1 MSLMRKILATCFLG
15 VTLSGCAGHTHRLV
29 SENDSTPVTGSFS
42 HEGTLAPVM
51 VLELEGARYEGQGF
65 VIQQQQ
71 DLAKLRKLFG
81 PGKHYD
87 RITSGMDRDHIKNSA
102 SPVLRSQSGETILCL
117 LAWSSGQ
124 SPAGVC
130 TKSDGKQIDV
140 RFD

>member
-1 MSLMRKILATCFLG
+1 MSAITKVLATCFLG

-29 SENDSTPVTGSFS
+29 SENDSLSVTGSFS
-42 HEGTLAPVM
+42 HEGTQAPVM
-51 VLELEGARYEGQGF
+51 VLEIEGARYEGRGF
-65 VIQQQQ
+65 VIQHHQ
-71 DLAKLRKLFG
+71 DLAKLRQLFG

-87 RITSGMDRDHIKNSA
+87 RITSGMDSDHIKNSA
-102 SPVLRSQSGETILCL
+102 SPILRSQSGETILCL

>member
-1 MSLMRKILATCFLG
+1 MTAFEFVSINPFVGTNLRRPSGEDLQLTALRRKDGGGQT
-15 VTLSGCAGHTHRLV
+15 VT
-29 SENDSTPVTGSFS
+29 
-42 HEGTLAPVM
+42 
-51 VLELEGARYEGQGF
+51 
-65 VIQQQQ
+65 
-71 DLAKLRKLFG
+71 LFG

-87 RITSGMDRDHIKNSA
+87 RITSGMDSDHIKNSA
-102 SPVLRSQSGETILCL
+102 SPILRSQSGETILCL

>member
-1 MSLMRKILATCFLG
+1 MTAITKILATCFLG

-29 SENDSTPVTGSFS
+29 SENDSPPVTGSFS
-42 HEGTLAPVM
+42 HEGTPAPVM
-51 VLELEGARYEGQGF
+51 VLEIEGARYEGRGF

-71 DLAKLRKLFG
+71 DLAKLRQLFG

>member
-1 MSLMRKILATCFLG
+1 MSAITKILATCFLG
-15 VTLSGCAGHTHRLV
+15 VMLYGCAGHTHKLL
-29 SENDSTPVTGSFS
+29 SENDSPLVTGSFS
-42 HEGTLAPVM
+42 HEGTQTPVM
-51 VLELEGARYEGQGF
+51 VLELEGARYEGRGF
-65 VIQQQQ
+65 VIQHHQ
-71 DLAKLRKLFG
+71 DLAELRKLFG

-130 TKSDGKQIDV
+130 TKPDGKQIDV